1 MAVRKWADKW
11 VTEALSWYDGD
22 NYVCRFI
29 GNVTTVDDLPTE
41 NNNLGD
47 KRSVSQGRWH
57 STEKGEDCEYEEGD
71 YGYWQTD
78 WYYWNGTAWIN
89 EKTREYE
96 QAVGLQFY
104 FDVYSDPDDP
114 SAGAYLHVNPFCAWT
129 GDAKSTMAPDPT
141 YLKSL
146 LPMTVNI
153 TTSLGFSITF
163 KTTTTVQKYGQLPG
177 DPNASSIVERDGVI
191 LPNVMKHSIT
201 NSEANRIPIP
211 TDNSEFTITFNITN
225 KKGQS
230 ISFTNTACG
239 VKQVRIINM
248 PEYITTGK
256 SETFQLNEPFESVR
270 YQRVLIAQ
278 LIWDPP
284 KFSRTVNGVK
294 YNVDHRKQIH
304 EAYIDS
310 DGRQD
315 SITAGYWGKTFD
327 KIYFA
332 VHNPGLPEVQEAWSD
347 AYIRLGVEMKYGYQ
361 WERMSLFAENQ
372 KVQIRPREYIDRE
385 LWPERG
391 GEGFTVDPE
400 IAVIHGKYVLHCIDE
415 MEFNPLFSRKFIW
428 DRQAWD
434 DYLEYGEDYNS
445 VADDSLTRTFYE
457 RYGHGTRIHSIHTDN
472 FSVVEGF
479 KFKPNAPLASV
490 KPGDEHGEYT
500 ATYTVYIEDQWSRG
514 LYEDPDNQQEHT
526 GRRFDYSFQVLVY
539 ERPKITALSIHRV
552 LADPNGEY
560 TDGTNKYTKD
570 DYGDHC
576 LIEYGA
582 QFKPLDCGNE
592 MWLKIT
598 YGHSSVLLYDNVIGE
613 TEADYVK
620 TGYIIVPASTER
632 TLNVTVEARDTFTKS
647 GVSQTLR
654 LSTALTLMD
663 FMRDGDGIG
672 IGMVAQADKH
682 HTLSINPEWAFR
694 FHRGYIYEPGTNN
707 RVDVVQLMKDIDI
720 SLQELRQSTF
730 LQYPNTGHI
739 P

>member
-1 MAVRKWADKW
+1 MAIRKWEDQW
-11 VTEALSWYDGD
+11 VTAPVAWYENED
-22 NYVCRFI
+22 YVRRSKEHVI
-29 GNVTTVDDLPTE
+29 TVDDLPTE
-41 NNNLGD
+41 NNTPGD
-47 KRSVSQGRWH
+47 TRSVSHYIWH
-57 STEKGEDCEYEEGD
+57 STEKGEDCAYEEGD
-71 YGYWQTD
+71 YGYWKSQSF
-78 WYYWNGTAWIN
+78 YWNGNAWIN
-89 EKTREYE
+89 N
-96 QAVGLQFY
+96 QAKEHERYVIMSLY

-114 SAGAYLHVNPFCAWT
+114 SVGAYLCVNPFCMWSYL
-129 GDAKSTMAPDPT
+129 GNPDLSINTT

-146 LPMTVNI
+146 LPATVNI
-153 TTSLGFSITF
+153 TTSLGESITF
-163 KTTTTVQKYGQLPG
+163 KTGTSGTIYGRLPDEEEGYCVPYLMKYRPK
-177 DPNASSIVERDGVI
+177 N
-191 LPNVMKHSIT
+191 T
-201 NSEANRIPIP
+201 EANRIPIP
-211 TDNSEFTITFNITN
+211 TDTSEFTITFNITN
-225 KKGQS
+225 KKGQTV
-230 ISFTNTACG
+230 SFTNTAYG
-239 VKQVRIINM
+239 VKQVRIVNM

-256 SETFQLNEPFESVR
+256 AECFQLNEPFVPVR
-270 YQRVLIAQ
+270 YDRMLTAQ

-304 EAYIDS
+304 TAYYDPYY
-310 DGRQD
+310 DVD
-315 SITAGYWGKTFD
+315 TASYYEWTFD

-332 VHNPGLPEVQEAWSD
+332 VHNPGLPEVSEAWSD
-347 AYIRLGVEMKYGYQ
+347 AYIRLDVSP
-361 WERMSLFAENQ
+361 ERHPGWDYLPLSAEKQ
-372 KVQIRPREYIDRE
+372 KVQVRPREYVDRD
-385 LWPERG
+385 LWPELTQTQ
-391 GEGFTVDPE
+391 GFEVEPKT
-400 IAVIHGKYVLHCIDE
+400 AVIHGKYVLQCVDE
-415 MEFNPLFSRKFIW
+415 LTFTPWLGRKY
-428 DRQAWD
+428 RWD
-434 DYLEYGEDYNS
+434 DQAVEDFYEHGEDYQS
-445 VADDSLTRTFYE
+445 VADTEVAITLYE
-457 RYGHGTRIHSIHTDN
+457 RYGAGSTRIHTCRLRALGLYDIYN
-472 FSVVEGF
+472 GF
-479 KFKPNAPLASV
+479 IFKPNAPLTSV

-500 ATYTVYIEDQWSRG
+500 ATYTYYMEDQWSRG
-514 LYEDPDNQQEHT
+514 LYEDPDDPQEHT
-526 GRRFDYSFQVLVY
+526 GKRFDYSFQVLTY
-539 ERPKITALSIHRV
+539 EKPKITALSIHRV

-598 YGHSSVLLYDNVIGE
+598 YGRDSVLLYDNVTGA

-672 IGMVAQADKH
+672 IGMVSQADKH

-720 SLQELRQSTF
+720 AQDELRRSTF